1 MAKKLIAVAFHD
13 DDLRG
18 ELELLCQNV
27 TSGQVMLKA
36 VGAYLALGS
45 DVEARLKA
53 DKPSS
58 HQKLLAIFQAHK
70 TYAVN
75 QKKLSDM
82 KGNRGPEDEMTT
94 DPFVAC
100 KFLVPATF
108 TLDSNDIVSGVE
120 MAIGEFAAKF
130 EEVKG
135 YLRVLTHGYEYTW
148 KNEIAP
154 DADVKDL
161 IEEASKTVGKI
172 NAGDL
177 KKQILEMEQDCKFTK
192 F

>member
-1 MAKKLIAVAFHD
+1 MVKKLIAVAFHE

-36 VGAYLALGS
+36 VDAYLALGS
-45 DVEARLKA
+45 DVEERLKA

-58 HQKLLAIFQAHK
+58 HQKLLALFQAHK
-70 TYAVN
+70 TYAMN
-75 QKKLSDM
+75 QKKLSEM
-82 KGNRGPEDEMTT
+82 KEHRGPESEMTT

-108 TLDSNDIVSGVE
+108 TLDSKDIISGVE
-120 MAIGEFAAKF
+120 MAIAEFAAKF

-135 YLRVLTHGYEYTW
+135 YLRLLTHGYENTW

-154 DADVKDL
+154 DANVKDL
-161 IEEASKTVGKI
+161 IEQASKTVGKI

-177 KKQILEMEQDCKFTK
+177 KKQILEMEQDCKFTNL
-192 F
+192 